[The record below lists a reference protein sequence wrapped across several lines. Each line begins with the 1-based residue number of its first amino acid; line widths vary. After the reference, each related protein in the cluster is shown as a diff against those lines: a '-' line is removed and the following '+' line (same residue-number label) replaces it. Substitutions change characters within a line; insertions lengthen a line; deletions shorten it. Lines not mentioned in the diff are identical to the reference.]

1 MCACDH
7 VLLCGALRALL
18 YDLALC
24 SVRQPVMHFLAH
36 CVCRGAPPAAH
47 GVTPCVSVVFPLFG
61 LSSYVLRLSRL
72 LPFAACCWQF
82 LVLQSQKQ
90 LLPLHASCVQQIS
103 DSRPSISGE
112 CYDKMTPPRSC
123 STIFTRAYGSTCML
137 ALGELMF
144 DCSCRSL
151 VLEWRCL
158 VVRVGF
164 SPVAGFPFTPP
175 FGNAVVF
182 PLA

>member
-1 MCACDH
+1 MRVIMFCSVALCVRCYTIWLCALCDS
-7 VLLCGALRALL
+7 LLCTSSRIVFVA
-18 YDLALC
+18 
-24 SVRQPVMHFLAH
+24 VR
-36 CVCRGAPPAAH
+36 RPPRN
-47 GVTPCVSVVFPLFG
+47 GVTPAGVCCRVSALRFEFLCA
-61 LSSYVLRLSRL
+61 SSLAFVALCRL
-72 LPFAACCWQF
+72 LLA
-82 LVLQSQKQ
+82 V
-90 LLPLHASCVQQIS
+90 SCVAKPKTAAAPPRFVCATNS